1 MILCPHNGTNLFKI
15 ARLTVDNLLISL
27 HCQSI
32 CPSQYL
38 RNAWMAKWIKN
49 KETFF
54 RYHSSEPVRYSV
66 HQRFRSRF
74 LWHKKQKVTQT
85 NQRKRTKMISG
96 CKIKPTIL
104 EHKLER
110 RRRKKENSNYFK
122 SHSVFQ
128 EMYLESHLKY
138 SGITKS

>member
-1 MILCPHNGTNLFKI
+1 MILCPHNGTNLFTI
-15 ARLTVDNLLISL
+15 AALTVDNLLISL

-38 RNAWMAKWIKN
+38 RSAWMAKWIKN

-96 CKIKPTIL
+96 CKIKPTSWSTSS
-104 EHKLER
+104 R
-110 RRRKKENSNYFK
+110 REKENSNSFK

-128 EMYLESHLKY
+128 EMNLESHLKY

>member
-1 MILCPHNGTNLFKI
+1 MILCPHNGTNLFTI
-15 ARLTVDNLLISL
+15 ATLTVDNLLISL

-38 RNAWMAKWIKN
+38 RSAWMAKWIKN

-74 LWHKKQKVTQT
+74 LWHKKTESNTNKPKKKNKNDQWMQNKAYNLGAQARDERKKTAIILKVTQC
-85 NQRKRTKMISG
+85 S
-96 CKIKPTIL
+96 
-104 EHKLER
+104 
-110 RRRKKENSNYFK
+110 KKCIWNP
-122 SHSVFQ
+122 
-128 EMYLESHLKY
+128 
-138 SGITKS
+138 I